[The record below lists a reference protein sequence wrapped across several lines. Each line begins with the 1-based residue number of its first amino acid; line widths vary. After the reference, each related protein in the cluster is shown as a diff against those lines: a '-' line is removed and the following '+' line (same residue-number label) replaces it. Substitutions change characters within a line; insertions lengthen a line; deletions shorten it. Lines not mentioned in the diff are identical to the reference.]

1 MPPMALQ
8 PLNKLN
14 YNIVYKDTETQR
26 FHSQVGKILCV
37 SASLYVKKELLLFY
51 ILEVL
56 VSSHLQFV
64 TSRLISNDDT
74 MLVHLQG

>member
-8 PLNKLN
+8 PLNRLN
-14 YNIVYKDTETQR
+14 CNIVYKDTETQR
-26 FHSQVGKILCV
+26 FHSQAGKILCV
-37 SASLYVKKELLLFY
+37 SASLYVKIELLLFY

-56 VSSHLQFV
+56 VGSHLQFV
-64 TSRLISNDDT
+64 TSRLICNDDT